1 MMPSVDATSFWS
13 RLCACSMAHQQVDR
27 HGGNGN
33 IERHKGVKCP
43 LARVRVFLAVALL
56 AIPLLSAQAAHTEA

>member
-1 MMPSVDATSFWS
+1 
-13 RLCACSMAHQQVDR
+13 MAHQQVDR
-27 HGGNGN
+27 RGGNGN